1 MIKVGRDSH
10 FLFIRNFERSKQ
22 LISKDIIDAF
32 SDLAKDRGIDRTNL
46 GTIIEDLF
54 YNLIH
59 KKYGEERD
67 NFSVIV
73 NMEKGEIE
81 IYQEKEV
88 VDEVIDDVS
97 EIDIKKAKKVEP
109 DLELGDPYIEII
121 NPEDFGRRLI
131 NTGKQFLAQSIRNIE
146 KQAIFEEFNE
156 KLGTIVSGYVN
167 QIQRDNVFITCETAE
182 LALPKMEQI
191 QNDRYRRGE
200 SVRGVVKS
208 VEITSK
214 GPEIIISR
222 SSNDFLIKLF
232 EMEVPEI
239 EDEIIEIKS
248 VSRAPG
254 ERSKVVVYSSDIR
267 IDAVGACVGMRGSRI
282 QSIVRELNGEK
293 IDIINFSDQP
303 EILLTRAIAPAKPL
317 NLLLDEEK
325 PYAVIVFDDE
335 ELAVAIGR
343 NGQNI
348 SLASDVTG
356 YTIDAISKSDYNKQH
371 GIVDEDN
378 LSNVKGFSEKQLEV
392 LNENEISTF
401 SDFLDKK
408 DEILALKGFGEKTY
422 EKLAAKIKEEQVDA

>member
-1 MIKVGRDSH
+1 M
-10 FLFIRNFERSKQ
+10 
-22 LISKDIIDAF
+22 ISKDIIDAF

-59 KKYGEERD
+59 KRYGEERD

-97 EIDIKKAKKVEP
+97 EIDIKQAKKVEP

-131 NTGKQFLAQSIRNIE
+131 NTGKQFLAQSIRHIE
-146 KQAIFEEFNE
+146 KQAIFDEFEE
-156 KLGTIVSGYVN
+156 KRGTIVSGHVN

-182 LALPKMEQI
+182 LVLPKSEQI
-191 QNDRYRRGE
+191 PNDRYRRGE
-200 SVRGVVKS
+200 SVRGLVKS

-214 GPEIIISR
+214 GPEIVMSR
-222 SSNDFLIKLF
+222 SSDGFLIKLF

-254 ERSKVVVYSSDIR
+254 ERSKVVVFSSDIR

-293 IDIINFSDQP
+293 IDIINYSDQP
-303 EILLTRAIAPAKPL
+303 EILLARSIAPAKPL
-317 NLLLDEEK
+317 NLLLDEK
-325 PYAVIVFDDE
+325 QPYAVIVFEDDE
-335 ELAVAIGR
+335 LAIAIGR

-348 SLASDVTG
+348 TLASDVTG

-371 GIVDEDN
+371 GIVDEND
-378 LSNVKGFSEKQLEV
+378 LSTIKGFSDAQLEI
-392 LNENEISTF
+392 LNNSDISTCD
-401 SDFLDKK
+401 DFLDKK
-408 DEILALKGFGEKTY
+408 DEVLELKGFGEKTY
-422 EKLAAKIKEEQVDA
+422 EKLAGKIKEQEVDA

>member
-1 MIKVGRDSH
+1 
-10 FLFIRNFERSKQ
+10 LA

-46 GTIIEDLF
+46 GTIIEELF

-67 NFSVIV
+67 NFSVIA

-81 IYQEKEV
+81 IYQEKVV
-88 VDEVIDDVS
+88 VDKVVDDVS
-97 EIDIKKAKKVEP
+97 EITLKDAKKVEP
-109 DLELGDPYIEII
+109 DLELGDPFIEII

-131 NTGKQFLAQSIRNIE
+131 NTGKQFLAQSIRGIE
-146 KQAIFEEFNE
+146 KQAILNEFND
-156 KLGTIVSGYVN
+156 KLGTIVTGYVN
-167 QIQRDNVFITCETAE
+167 QIQRDNVFITCENAE
-182 LALPKMEQI
+182 LTLPKIEQI
-191 QNDRYRRGE
+191 PNDRYRRGE
-200 SVRGVVKS
+200 SVRAVVKG
-208 VEITSK
+208 VEVKAK
-214 GPEIIISR
+214 GPEILVSR

-248 VSRAPG
+248 VSRVPG

-303 EILLTRAIAPAKPL
+303 EILLTRAISPAKPL

-335 ELAVAIGR
+335 ELSVAIGR

-348 SLASDVTG
+348 QLASDVTG
-356 YTIDAISKSDYNKQH
+356 FTIDAISKSDYNKQH
-371 GIVDEDN
+371 GIKDEN
-378 LSNVKGFSEKQLEV
+378 HISNIKGFSEKQIETLA
-392 LNENEISTF
+392 ENDITTYQE
-401 SDFLDKK
+401 FLDSK
-408 DEILALKGFGEKTY
+408 DVVLELKGFGEKTY
-422 EKLAAKIKEEQVDA
+422 EKLSVNIEEYKVDA

>member
-1 MIKVGRDSH
+1 M
-10 FLFIRNFERSKQ
+10 
-22 LISKDIIDAF
+22 ISKDIIDAF

-46 GTIIEDLF
+46 GTIIEELF

-67 NFSVIV
+67 NFSVIA

-81 IYQEKEV
+81 IYQEKVV
-88 VDEVIDDVS
+88 VDKVIDDVS
-97 EIDIKKAKKVEP
+97 EITLKDAKKVEP
-109 DLELGDPYIEII
+109 DLELGDPFIEII

-131 NTGKQFLAQSIRNIE
+131 NTGKQFLAQSIRGIE
-146 KQAIFEEFNE
+146 KQAILNEFND
-156 KLGTIVSGYVN
+156 KLGTIVTGYVN
-167 QIQRDNVFITCETAE
+167 QIQRDNVFITCENAE
-182 LALPKMEQI
+182 LTLPKIEQI
-191 QNDRYRRGE
+191 PNDRYRRGE
-200 SVRGVVKS
+200 SVRAVVKG
-208 VEITSK
+208 VEVKAK
-214 GPEIIISR
+214 GPEILISR

-248 VSRAPG
+248 VSRVPG

-303 EILLTRAIAPAKPL
+303 EILLTRAISPAKPL

-335 ELAVAIGR
+335 ELSVAIGR

-348 SLASDVTG
+348 QLASDVTG
-356 YTIDAISKSDYNKQH
+356 FTIDAISKSDYNKQH
-371 GIVDEDN
+371 GIKDEN
-378 LSNVKGFSEKQLEV
+378 HISNIKGFSEKQIETLA
-392 LNENEISTF
+392 ENDITTYQE
-401 SDFLDKK
+401 FLDRK
-408 DEILALKGFGEKTY
+408 DTVLELKGFGEKTY
-422 EKLAAKIKEEQVDA
+422 EKLSVNIEEYKVDA

>member
-1 MIKVGRDSH
+1 M
-10 FLFIRNFERSKQ
+10 
-22 LISKDIIDAF
+22 ISKDIIDAF

-46 GTIIEDLF
+46 GTIIEELF

-67 NFSVIV
+67 NFSVIA

-81 IYQEKEV
+81 IYQEKVV
-88 VDEVIDDVS
+88 VDKVVDDVS
-97 EIDIKKAKKVEP
+97 EITLKDAKKIEP
-109 DLELGDPYIEII
+109 DLELGDPFIEII

-131 NTGKQFLAQSIRNIE
+131 NTGKQFLAQSIRGIE
-146 KQAIFEEFNE
+146 KQAILNEFND
-156 KLGTIVSGYVN
+156 KLGTIVTGYVN
-167 QIQRDNVFITCETAE
+167 QIQRDNVFITCENAE
-182 LALPKMEQI
+182 LTLPKIEQI
-191 QNDRYRRGE
+191 PNDRYRRGE
-200 SVRGVVKS
+200 SVRAVVKG
-208 VEITSK
+208 VEVKAK
-214 GPEIIISR
+214 GPEILISR

-248 VSRAPG
+248 VSRVPG

-303 EILLTRAIAPAKPL
+303 EILLTRAISPAKPL

-335 ELAVAIGR
+335 ELSVAIGR

-348 SLASDVTG
+348 QLASDVTG
-356 YTIDAISKSDYNKQH
+356 FTIDAISKSDYNKQH
-371 GIVDEDN
+371 GIKDEN
-378 LSNVKGFSEKQLEV
+378 HISNIKGFSEKQIETLA
-392 LNENEISTF
+392 ENDITTYQE
-401 SDFLDKK
+401 FLDRK
-408 DEILALKGFGEKTY
+408 DTVLELKGFGEKTY
-422 EKLAAKIKEEQVDA
+422 EKLSVNIEEYKVDA

>member
-1 MIKVGRDSH
+1 M
-10 FLFIRNFERSKQ
+10 
-22 LISKDIIDAF
+22 ISKDIIDAF

-46 GTIIEDLF
+46 GTIIEELF

-67 NFSVIV
+67 NFSVIA

-81 IYQEKEV
+81 IYQEKVV
-88 VDEVIDDVS
+88 VDKVIDDVS
-97 EIDIKKAKKVEP
+97 EITLKDAKKVEP
-109 DLELGDPYIEII
+109 DLELGDPFIEII

-131 NTGKQFLAQSIRNIE
+131 NTGKQFLAQSIRGIE
-146 KQAIFEEFNE
+146 KQAILNEFND
-156 KLGTIVSGYVN
+156 KLGTIVTGYVN
-167 QIQRDNVFITCETAE
+167 QIQRDNVFITCENAE
-182 LALPKMEQI
+182 LTLPKIEQI
-191 QNDRYRRGE
+191 PNDRYRRGE
-200 SVRGVVKS
+200 SVRAVVKG
-208 VEITSK
+208 VEIKAK
-214 GPEIIISR
+214 GPEILVSR

-248 VSRAPG
+248 VSRVPG

-303 EILLTRAIAPAKPL
+303 EILLTRAISPAKPL

-335 ELAVAIGR
+335 ELSVAIGR

-348 SLASDVTG
+348 QLASDVTG
-356 YTIDAISKSDYNKQH
+356 FTIDAISKSDYNKQH
-371 GIVDEDN
+371 GIKDEN
-378 LSNVKGFSEKQLEV
+378 HISNIKGFSEKQIETLA
-392 LNENEISTF
+392 ENDITTYQE
-401 SDFLDKK
+401 FLDSK
-408 DEILALKGFGEKTY
+408 DVILELKGFGEKTY
-422 EKLAAKIKEEQVDA
+422 EKLSVNIEE

>member
-1 MIKVGRDSH
+1 M
-10 FLFIRNFERSKQ
+10 
-22 LISKDIIDAF
+22 ISKDIIDAF

-59 KKYGEERD
+59 KRYGEERD

-88 VDEVIDDVS
+88 VDEVIDEVS
-97 EIDIKKAKKVEP
+97 EIHIKEAQKVEP
-109 DLELGDPYIEII
+109 DLELGDPYIDVI

-146 KQAIFEEFNE
+146 KQAIYDEFED

-167 QIQRDNVFITCETAE
+167 QIQRDNVFITCESAE
-182 LALPKMEQI
+182 LVLPKIEQI

-208 VEITSK
+208 VKVTSK
-214 GPEIIISR
+214 GPEIVISR
-222 SSNDFLIKLF
+222 SSNEFLVKLF

-239 EDEIIEIKS
+239 EDEIIEIKG

-254 ERSKVVVYSSDIR
+254 ERSKVVVFSSDIR

-317 NLLLDEEK
+317 NMLLDEK
-325 PYAVIVFDDE
+325 QSYAVIVFEDD

-356 YTIDAISKSDYNKQH
+356 FTIDAISKSDYNKQH
-371 GIVDEDN
+371 GIVDEN
-378 LSNVKGFSEKQLEV
+378 HLSTISGFSESQLEV
-392 LNENEISTF
+392 LGEIDVTTCD
-401 SDFLDKK
+401 DFLDKK
-408 DEILALKGFGEKTY
+408 DDILELKGFGEKTY
-422 EKLAAKIKEEQVDA
+422 GKLADKIKEREVDA

>member
-1 MIKVGRDSH
+1 M
-10 FLFIRNFERSKQ
+10 
-22 LISKDIIDAF
+22 ISKDIIDAF

-46 GTIIEDLF
+46 GTIIEELF

-67 NFSVIV
+67 NFSVIA

-81 IYQEKEV
+81 IYQEKVV
-88 VDEVIDDVS
+88 VDKVVDDVS
-97 EIDIKKAKKVEP
+97 EITLKDAKKVEP
-109 DLELGDPYIEII
+109 DLELGDPFIEII

-131 NTGKQFLAQSIRNIE
+131 NTGKQFLAQSIRGIE
-146 KQAIFEEFNE
+146 KQAILNEFND
-156 KLGTIVSGYVN
+156 KLGTIVTGYVN
-167 QIQRDNVFITCETAE
+167 QIQRDNVFITCENAE
-182 LALPKMEQI
+182 LTLPKIEQI
-191 QNDRYRRGE
+191 PNDRYRRGE
-200 SVRGVVKS
+200 SVRAVVKG
-208 VEITSK
+208 VEIKAK
-214 GPEIIISR
+214 GPEILVSR

-248 VSRAPG
+248 VSRVPG

-303 EILLTRAIAPAKPL
+303 EILLTRAISPAKPL

-335 ELAVAIGR
+335 ELSVAIGR

-348 SLASDVTG
+348 QLASDVTG
-356 YTIDAISKSDYNKQH
+356 FTIDAISKSDYNKQH
-371 GIVDEDN
+371 GIKDEN
-378 LSNVKGFSEKQLEV
+378 HISNIKGFSEKQIETLA
-392 LNENEISTF
+392 ENDITTYQE
-401 SDFLDKK
+401 FLDSK
-408 DEILALKGFGEKTY
+408 DVILELKGFGEKTY
-422 EKLAAKIKEEQVDA
+422 EKLSVNIEEYKVDA

>member
-1 MIKVGRDSH
+1 
-10 FLFIRNFERSKQ
+10 

-59 KKYGEERD
+59 KRYGEERD

-88 VDEVIDDVS
+88 VDEVIDEVS
-97 EIDIKKAKKVEP
+97 EIHIKEAKKVEP
-109 DLELGDPYIEII
+109 DLELGDPYIDVI

-146 KQAIFEEFNE
+146 KQAIYDEFED

-167 QIQRDNVFITCETAE
+167 QIQRDNVFITCESAE
-182 LALPKMEQI
+182 LVLPKNDQI

-208 VEITSK
+208 VKVTSK
-214 GPEIIISR
+214 GPEIVISR
-222 SSNDFLIKLF
+222 SSNEFLIKLF

-239 EDEIIEIKS
+239 EDEIIEIKG

-254 ERSKVVVYSSDIR
+254 ERSKVVVFSSDIR

-317 NLLLDEEK
+317 NMLLDEK
-325 PYAVIVFDDE
+325 QSYAVIVFEDD

-356 YTIDAISKSDYNKQH
+356 FTIDAISKSDYNKQH
-371 GIVDEDN
+371 GIVDEN
-378 LSNVKGFSEKQLEV
+378 HLSTISGFSESQLKV
-392 LNENEISTF
+392 LSDISITTCD
-401 SDFLDKK
+401 DFLEKK
-408 DEILALKGFGEKTY
+408 DDILELKGFGEKTY
-422 EKLAAKIKEEQVDA
+422 EKLADKIKERELDA

>member
-1 MIKVGRDSH
+1 M
-10 FLFIRNFERSKQ
+10 
-22 LISKDIIDAF
+22 ISKDIIDAF

-46 GTIIEDLF
+46 GTIIEELF

-67 NFSVIV
+67 NFSVIA

-81 IYQEKEV
+81 IYQEKVV
-88 VDEVIDDVS
+88 VDKVVDDVS
-97 EIDIKKAKKVEP
+97 EITLKDAKKVEP
-109 DLELGDPYIEII
+109 DLELGDPFIEII

-131 NTGKQFLAQSIRNIE
+131 NTGKQFLAQSIRGIE
-146 KQAIFEEFNE
+146 KQAILNEFND
-156 KLGTIVSGYVN
+156 KLGTIVTGYVN
-167 QIQRDNVFITCETAE
+167 QIQRDNVFITCENAE
-182 LALPKMEQI
+182 LTLPKIEQI
-191 QNDRYRRGE
+191 PNDRYRRGE
-200 SVRGVVKS
+200 SVRAVVKG
-208 VEITSK
+208 VEIKAK
-214 GPEIIISR
+214 GPEILVSR

-248 VSRAPG
+248 VSRVPG

-303 EILLTRAIAPAKPL
+303 EILLTRAISPAKPL

-335 ELAVAIGR
+335 ELSVAIGR

-348 SLASDVTG
+348 QLASDVTG
-356 YTIDAISKSDYNKQH
+356 FTIDAISKSDYNKQH
-371 GIVDEDN
+371 GIKDEN
-378 LSNVKGFSEKQLEV
+378 HISNIKGFSEKQIETLA
-392 LNENEISTF
+392 ENDITTYQE
-401 SDFLDKK
+401 FLDSK
-408 DEILALKGFGEKTY
+408 DVVLELKGFGEKTY
-422 EKLAAKIKEEQVDA
+422 EKLSVNIEEYKVDA

>member
-1 MIKVGRDSH
+1 M
-10 FLFIRNFERSKQ
+10 
-22 LISKDIIDAF
+22 ISKDIIDAF

-46 GTIIEDLF
+46 GTIIEELF

-67 NFSVIV
+67 NFSVIA

-81 IYQEKEV
+81 IYQEKVV
-88 VDEVIDDVS
+88 VDKVIDDVS
-97 EIDIKKAKKVEP
+97 EITLKDAKKVEP
-109 DLELGDPYIEII
+109 DLELGDPFIEII

-131 NTGKQFLAQSIRNIE
+131 NTGKQFLAQSIRGIE
-146 KQAIFEEFNE
+146 KQAILNEFND
-156 KLGTIVSGYVN
+156 KLGTIVTGYVN
-167 QIQRDNVFITCETAE
+167 QIQRDNVFITCENAE
-182 LALPKMEQI
+182 LTLPKIEQI
-191 QNDRYRRGE
+191 PNDRYRRGE
-200 SVRGVVKS
+200 SVRAVVKG
-208 VEITSK
+208 VEIKAK
-214 GPEIIISR
+214 GPEILVSR

-248 VSRAPG
+248 VSRVPG

-303 EILLTRAIAPAKPL
+303 EILLTRAISPAKPL

-335 ELAVAIGR
+335 ELSVAIGR

-348 SLASDVTG
+348 QLASDVTG
-356 YTIDAISKSDYNKQH
+356 FTIDAISKSDYNKQH
-371 GIVDEDN
+371 GIKDEN
-378 LSNVKGFSEKQLEV
+378 HISNIKGFSEKQ
-392 LNENEISTF
+392 I
-401 SDFLDKK
+401 
-408 DEILALKGFGEKTY
+408 EILAENDITTYQEFLDSKDVVLELKGFGEKTY
-422 EKLAAKIKEEQVDA
+422 EKLSVNIEEYKVDA

>member
-1 MIKVGRDSH
+1 
-10 FLFIRNFERSKQ
+10 

-59 KKYGEERD
+59 KRYGEERD

-97 EIDIKKAKKVEP
+97 EIHVDEAKKAEP

-146 KQAIFEEFNE
+146 KQAIFDEYEE
-156 KLGTIVSGYVN
+156 KLGTIISGYVN
-167 QIQRDNVFITCETAE
+167 QIQRDNVFITCESAE
-182 LALPKMEQI
+182 LVLPKSEQI

-214 GPEIIISR
+214 GPEIVMS
-222 SSNDFLIKLF
+222 
-232 EMEVPEI
+232 
-239 EDEIIEIKS
+239 
-248 VSRAPG
+248 
-254 ERSKVVVYSSDIR
+254 
-267 IDAVGACVGMRGSRI
+267 
-282 QSIVRELNGEK
+282 
-293 IDIINFSDQP
+293 
-303 EILLTRAIAPAKPL
+303 
-317 NLLLDEEK
+317 
-325 PYAVIVFDDE
+325 
-335 ELAVAIGR
+335 
-343 NGQNI
+343 
-348 SLASDVTG
+348 
-356 YTIDAISKSDYNKQH
+356 
-371 GIVDEDN
+371 
-378 LSNVKGFSEKQLEV
+378 
-392 LNENEISTF
+392 
-401 SDFLDKK
+401 
-408 DEILALKGFGEKTY
+408 
-422 EKLAAKIKEEQVDA
+422 

>member
-1 MIKVGRDSH
+1 M
-10 FLFIRNFERSKQ
+10 
-22 LISKDIIDAF
+22 ISKDIIDAF

-81 IYQEKEV
+81 IYQEKVVVDNV
-88 VDEVIDDVS
+88 VDEVS
-97 EIDIKKAKKVEP
+97 EINIKEAKKIES
-109 DLELGDPYIEII
+109 DLVLGDPYIEII

-131 NTGKQFLAQSIRNIE
+131 NTGKQFLAQSIRSIE
-146 KQAIFEEFNE
+146 KQAIFNEFEE
-156 KLGTIVSGYVN
+156 KKGTIVSGYVN
-167 QIQRDNVFITCETAE
+167 QIQRDNVYITCESAE
-182 LALPKMEQI
+182 LTLPKSEQI

-200 SVRGVVKS
+200 SVRAIVKS

-222 SSNDFLIKLF
+222 VSNYFLIKLF

-248 VSRAPG
+248 VSRSPG
-254 ERSKVVVYSSDIR
+254 ERSKVVVYSSDVR

-303 EILLTRAIAPAKPL
+303 EILLARAIAPAKPL
-317 NLLLDEEK
+317 NLFLDEEK
-325 PYAVIVFDDE
+325 PYAVMVFDDD
-335 ELAVAIGR
+335 ELAIAIGR

-356 YTIDAISKSDYNKQH
+356 YIIDAISKSDYNKQH
-371 GIVDEDN
+371 GIVDEND
-378 LSNVKGFSEKQLEV
+378 LSTIKGFSAKLLEI
-392 LNENEISTF
+392 LNENEISTCD
-401 SDFLDKK
+401 DFLEKK
-408 DEILALKGFGEKTY
+408 DQILDLKGFGEKSY
-422 EKLAAKIKEEQVDA
+422 EKLATKIKEHQVDA

>member
-1 MIKVGRDSH
+1 M
-10 FLFIRNFERSKQ
+10 
-22 LISKDIIDAF
+22 ISKDIIDAF

-59 KKYGEERD
+59 KRYGEERD

-88 VDEVIDDVS
+88 VDEVIDEVS
-97 EIDIKKAKKVEP
+97 EIHIKEAKKVEP
-109 DLELGDPYIEII
+109 DLELGDPYIDVI

-146 KQAIFEEFNE
+146 KQAIYDEFED

-167 QIQRDNVFITCETAE
+167 QIQRDNVFITCESAE
-182 LALPKMEQI
+182 LVLPKNDQI

-208 VEITSK
+208 VKVTSK
-214 GPEIIISR
+214 GPEIVISR
-222 SSNDFLIKLF
+222 SSNEFLIKLF

-239 EDEIIEIKS
+239 EDEIIEIKG

-254 ERSKVVVYSSDIR
+254 ERSKVVVFSSDIR

-317 NLLLDEEK
+317 NMLLDEK
-325 PYAVIVFDDE
+325 QSYAVIVFEDD

-356 YTIDAISKSDYNKQH
+356 FTIDAISKSDYNKQH
-371 GIVDEDN
+371 GIVDEN
-378 LSNVKGFSEKQLEV
+378 HLSTISGFSESQLKV
-392 LNENEISTF
+392 LSDISITTCD
-401 SDFLDKK
+401 DFLEKK
-408 DEILALKGFGEKTY
+408 DDILELKGFGEKTY
-422 EKLAAKIKEEQVDA
+422 EKLADKIKERELDA

>member
-1 MIKVGRDSH
+1 MIVAPESNELFTSVGD
-10 FLFIRNFERSKQ
+10 FE
-22 LISKDIIDAF
+22 
-32 SDLAKDRGIDRTNL
+32 
-46 GTIIEDLF
+46 
-54 YNLIH
+54 
-59 KKYGEERD
+59 
-67 NFSVIV
+67 IV
-73 NMEKGEIE
+73 ETFAANSND
-81 IYQEKEV
+81 Y
-88 VDEVIDDVS
+88 VDV
-97 EIDIKKAKKVEP
+97 
-109 DLELGDPYIEII
+109 I

-146 KQAIFEEFNE
+146 KQAIYDEFED

-167 QIQRDNVFITCETAE
+167 QIQRDNVFITCESAE
-182 LALPKMEQI
+182 LVLPKSEQI

-208 VEITSK
+208 VKVTSK
-214 GPEIIISR
+214 GPEIVISR
-222 SSNDFLIKLF
+222 SSNEFLVKLF

-239 EDEIIEIKS
+239 EDEIIEIKG

-254 ERSKVVVYSSDIR
+254 ERSKVVVFSSDIR

-317 NLLLDEEK
+317 NMLLDEK
-325 PYAVIVFDDE
+325 QSYAVIVFEDD

-356 YTIDAISKSDYNKQH
+356 FTIDAISKSDYNKQH
-371 GIVDEDN
+371 GIVDEN
-378 LSNVKGFSEKQLEV
+378 HLSTISGFSATQLEV
-392 LNENEISTF
+392 LSEIDVTTCD
-401 SDFLDKK
+401 DFLDKK
-408 DEILALKGFGEKTY
+408 DDILELKGFGEKTY
-422 EKLAAKIKEEQVDA
+422 DKLADKIKEREVDA

>member
-1 MIKVGRDSH
+1 
-10 FLFIRNFERSKQ
+10 

-54 YNLIH
+54 YSLIH
-59 KKYGEERD
+59 KKYGEEVD

-81 IYQEKEV
+81 IYQEKVVVNDV
-88 VDEVIDDVS
+88 VDEIS
-97 EIDIKKAKKVEP
+97 EINIKEAKKIES
-109 DLELGDPYIEII
+109 DLVLGDPYIEII

-131 NTGKQFLAQSIRNIE
+131 NTGKQFLAQSIRSIE
-146 KQAIFEEFNE
+146 KQAIFNEFDE
-156 KLGTIVSGYVN
+156 KKGMIVSGYVN
-167 QIQRDNVFITCETAE
+167 QIQRDNVFITCDSAE
-182 LALPKMEQI
+182 LTLPKSEQI
-191 QNDRYRRGE
+191 PNDRYRRGE
-200 SVRGVVKS
+200 SVRGIISS

-214 GPEIIISR
+214 GPEIIVSR
-222 SSNDFLIKLF
+222 SSDDFLIKLF

-239 EDEIIEIKS
+239 EDEIIEIRS

-254 ERSKVVVYSSDIR
+254 DRSKVVVYSSDVR

-303 EILLTRAIAPAKPL
+303 EILLTRSIAPAKPIK
-317 NLLLDEEK
+317 LLLDEEK
-325 PYAVIVFDDE
+325 PYAVMVFDDE
-335 ELAVAIGR
+335 ELAIAIGR

-356 YTIDAISKSDYNKQH
+356 FTIDAISKSDYNKQH
-371 GIVDEDN
+371 GIVDEND
-378 LSNVKGFSEKQLEV
+378 LSTIKGFSSKQLEI
-392 LNENEISTF
+392 LNKNEISLCD
-401 SDFLDKK
+401 DFLDKK
-408 DEILALKGFGEKTY
+408 DEILALKGFGEKSY
-422 EKLAAKIKEEQVDA
+422 EKLATKIKEHQVDA